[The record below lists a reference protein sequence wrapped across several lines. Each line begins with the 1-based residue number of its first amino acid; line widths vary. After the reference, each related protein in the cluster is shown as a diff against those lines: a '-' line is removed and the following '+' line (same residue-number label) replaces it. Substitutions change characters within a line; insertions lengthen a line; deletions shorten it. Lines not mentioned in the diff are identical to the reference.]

1 MPAREAFRLGRTLVV
16 PSRAESLPYIV
27 LEAAAAGLPLLA
39 TDVGGI
45 PEIVAGTDTALLPPG
60 DVDALAHAM
69 MGVLDNP
76 VAARSRA
83 ERLRETVA
91 ERFTI
96 EAMTDGV
103 LDLYAQ
109 VRASLAQR

>member
-1 MPAREAFRLGRTLVV
+1 
-16 PSRAESLPYIV
+16 
-27 LEAAAAGLPLLA
+27 
-39 TDVGGI
+39 
-45 PEIVAGTDTALLPPG
+45 
-60 DVDALAHAM
+60 M

-83 ERLRETVA
+83 DRLREIVA

-109 VRASLAQR
+109 VRASLAQGQLNSRQ